1 MSIVGAINYLN
12 PLQGIDSAN
21 VKQSETLSESQY
33 ADKSFKDL
41 LNGAINEVN
50 DSQIEGYN
58 SMKEIATGKVAN
70 LQEAVQKI
78 EEAELS
84 LKLGL
89 EVKNKAIN
97 AYYAVIIKQLL
108 QHNPVAL
115 RQNNLR
121 QMMED

>member
-78 EEAELS
+78 EAELS

-97 AYYAVIIKQLL
+97 AYREIMRMQI
-108 QHNPVAL
+108 
-115 RQNNLR
+115 
-121 QMMED
+121 